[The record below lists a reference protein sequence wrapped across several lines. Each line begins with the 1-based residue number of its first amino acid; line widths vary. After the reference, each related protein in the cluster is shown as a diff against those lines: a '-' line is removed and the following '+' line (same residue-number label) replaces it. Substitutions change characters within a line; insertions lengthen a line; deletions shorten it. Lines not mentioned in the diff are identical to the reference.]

1 MRYKIEYS
9 VHLLEY
15 SVDFGDNGEYLLAYL
30 HLFIIESLAQTVG
43 IQLDE

>member
-9 VHLLEY
+9 VHLFEY
-15 SVDFGDNGEYLLAYL
+15 LVDLGDNGEYLLAYL

-43 IQLDE
+43 IQLNV